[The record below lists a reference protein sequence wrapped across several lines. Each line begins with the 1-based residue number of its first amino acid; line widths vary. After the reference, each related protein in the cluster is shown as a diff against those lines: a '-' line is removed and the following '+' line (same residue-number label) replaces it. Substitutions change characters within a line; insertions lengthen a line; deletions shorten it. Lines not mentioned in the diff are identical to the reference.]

1 MNALHFMPFSVI
13 ALLALFALLLMT
25 PVYCVASPVAMYVAG
40 PQQSGWHYS
49 LGRGLQMRGTGFTL
63 GGYASMQYEDG
74 PERLRR
80 FKASTLSSLIA
91 WQISSRLQFFSELE
105 LEDFAIV
112 DERRSLYSR
121 SDTFEIERLYIDFFW
136 SDALALRVGKFLTP
150 VGRWNEQHAAPLV
163 WTTSRPL
170 VTSHP
175 FAENTTGGMF
185 HGLLT
190 SFGRDFEYA
199 VYIAFPEDVDPDQE
213 DGPFGEA
220 IGARLQYPIGSVEI
234 GLSYIHFL
242 REEEIGLGDERDLRE
257 NLLGIDFFWTH
268 NGYELGGEGL
278 YRMGDSRSGPAE
290 AGLFIQG
297 VAPLTRRLF
306 AIGRYEFFD
315 PAKYIKSRG
324 AEEFAESA
332 ASAPGLHVWV
342 IALAFRPIPALIL
355 KAEYSLAHNHTYN
368 DVTQTPEGFMTSI
381 SVLF

>member
-1 MNALHFMPFSVI
+1 MNALHFLPFCII
-13 ALLALFALLLMT
+13 ALLALLAVLFMM
-25 PVYCVASPVAMYVAG
+25 PVYGVASSVATHAAG
-40 PQQSGWHYS
+40 PHQADWHYS
-49 LGRGLQMRGTGFTL
+49 LGRGLQMGRTGLTL

-74 PERLRR
+74 PKRLRR
-80 FKASTLSSLIA
+80 FTASTLSSLIA
-91 WQISSRLQFFSELE
+91 WKISSRLQFFSELE

-112 DERRSLYSR
+112 DERRSLHSR
-121 SDTFEIERLYIDFFW
+121 SDTFEIERLYIDFFM

-150 VGRWNEQHAAPLV
+150 VGRWNERHAAPLV

-170 VTSHP
+170 VTSRP

-190 SFGRDFEYA
+190 SFGRDLEYA

-213 DGPFGEA
+213 DGPFEEA
-220 IGARLQYPIGSVEI
+220 IGARLQHPIGPVEV

-242 REEEIGLGDERDLRE
+242 REEEIGAGDERDLRE
-257 NLLGIDFFWTH
+257 NLFGIDFLWTQ
-268 NGYELGGEGL
+268 NGYELSGEGL
-278 YRMGDSRSGPAE
+278 YRVGDGRSGPAE

-306 AIGRYEFFD
+306 VIGRYEFFD
-315 PAKYIKSRG
+315 PAQYAKYVESIG
-324 AEEFAESA
+324 AAE
-332 ASAPGLHVWV
+332 GMHVWV

-355 KAEYSLAHNHTYN
+355 KAEYNFTHNNNTHN
-368 DVTQTPEGFMTSI
+368 NVTQTPEGFMASI